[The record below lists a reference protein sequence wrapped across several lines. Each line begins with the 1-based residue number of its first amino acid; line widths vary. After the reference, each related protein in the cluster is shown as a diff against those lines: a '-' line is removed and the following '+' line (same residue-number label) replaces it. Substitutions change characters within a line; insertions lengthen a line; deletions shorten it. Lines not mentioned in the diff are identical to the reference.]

1 MLLSLLAED
10 DIEQVIVAVIF
21 PEGSRIEEVRC
32 VEVFALRDSF
42 VEDTESLF
50 LAIFEIDDDPSFQI
64 DDTRMVIPLLIFDSE
79 KSFSAFQSNALYSLS
94 GIGF

>member
-21 PEGSRIEEVRC
+21 PEGSQIGDVQC

-50 LAIFEIDDDPSFQI
+50 LGIFEIDDDPSFQI
-64 DDTRMVIPLLIFDSE
+64 NDTRMVIPLLIFDSE